1 MGTRRGDLASA
12 ARSSAERE
20 FCFGSV
26 KAEPVVLG
34 AMSRQ
39 TAAKDCHKTA
49 PISCSTLSVF
59 GNVFCEM
66 G

>member
-12 ARSSAERE
+12 ARSSSERE

-26 KAEPVVLG
+26 KSEPVILG

-39 TAAKDCHKTA
+39 TAAKDCHETA